1 VLNQPQEGGS
11 PLLVPALV
19 FLLVIGIV
27 EGVVYAYK
35 GNIDSERRLQ
45 ALSYGADLRSRAE
58 RELSSVLY
66 LTRGLT
72 GYFSVRRDSLEED
85 EILEILR
92 VAYQTTPL
100 VRNFGVAVDYRL
112 TYVYPRENNEAAI
125 GMDYRELEEQWPEV
139 RRAVDEQAPVLS
151 ERVPLVQGGE
161 AFIYRDPIYIDDQYW
176 GLLSTV
182 IDAEPLLE
190 AMFEQEEENAR
201 PDFAVRTRNDARQ
214 VSLWGD
220 PELFDQD
227 DVVVMTSER
236 GWEFA
241 IQAKDRDLHW
251 LPIFILRIFGWILA
265 LIAAMGVY
273 TVWLRRRDWGQPPG

>member
-1 VLNQPQEGGS
+1 M
-11 PLLVPALV
+11 LVPALV

-45 ALSYGADLRSRAE
+45 ALSYGAELRSRAE

-72 GYFSVRRDSLEED
+72 GYFSVRRDSLEEE

-125 GMDYRELEEQWPEV
+125 GMDYRELEAQWPEV
-139 RRAVDEQAPVLS
+139 LKAVEERTPVLS

-161 AFIYRDPIYIDDQYW
+161 AFIYRDPIYVDDEYW

-182 IDAEPLLE
+182 IDAAPLLD
-190 AMFEQEEENAR
+190 AMFGQTESNTR
-201 PDFAVRTRNDARQ
+201 PAFSVRTVNGDNALP
-214 VSLWGD
+214 LWGE
-220 PELFDQD
+220 PALFDSD

-241 IQAKDRDLHW
+241 IKAHDRDLHW

-273 TVWLRRRDWGQPPG
+273 TVWLRRRNWGQAPPGPG